1 MKESNRTV
9 EDAWVKYISGDKN
22 SLAKPENYITLR

>member
-9 EDAWVKYISGDKN
+9 EDAGVKYISGDKN